1 MRAQEVMGSVDE
13 NGLLCLDEPL
23 KVQKH
28 SRVKVIVLFVE
39 DEMDE
44 DDESKESVLKSL
56 RTSLQ
61 QAKAG
66 KTRPVSELWDGI
78 DAE

>member
-13 NGLLCLDEPL
+13 KGLLCLDEPL
-23 KVQKH
+23 TVQKY

-39 DEMDE
+39 DEVD
-44 DDESKESVLKSL
+44 DDESKESILEGL
-56 RTSLQ
+56 RISLQ
-61 QAKAG
+61 EAKAG
-66 KTRPVSELWDGI
+66 KTRPVSELWDDI